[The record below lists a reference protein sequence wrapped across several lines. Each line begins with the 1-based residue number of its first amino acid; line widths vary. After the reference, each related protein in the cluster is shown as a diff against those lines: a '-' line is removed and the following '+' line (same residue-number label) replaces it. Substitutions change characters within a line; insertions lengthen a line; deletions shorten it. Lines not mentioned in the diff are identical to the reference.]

1 MRSLGKIG
9 TLAPNWL
16 IIIFTIILVV
26 GLGYNVFMMLV
37 SVARALNG

>member
-9 TLAPNWL
+9 TLAPNSL
-16 IIIFTIILVV
+16 IIIFTIILVI

-37 SVARALNG
+37 SVVEALNG